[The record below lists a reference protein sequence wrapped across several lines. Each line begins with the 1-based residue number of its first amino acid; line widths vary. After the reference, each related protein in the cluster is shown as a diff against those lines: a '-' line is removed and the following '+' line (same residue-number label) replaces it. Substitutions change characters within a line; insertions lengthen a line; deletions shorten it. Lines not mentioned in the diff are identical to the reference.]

1 MDFSGQVIVVTGG
14 CRGIGKAIVDRFLE
28 YGALVHILDVSP
40 LADFS
45 TDYGKNFFVSRGD
58 VSQAD
63 QVHAFVRQVLTQSGR
78 IDVLVNNAGIV
89 RDHVIWKMSEED
101 FDLVLEV
108 NLKGPW
114 LLCREVAPHFRQQQG
129 GRIINLTSRAW
140 LGNFG
145 QSNYAASKGGLV
157 SLTRV
162 LALELAAYHVT
173 VNAVAPGLI
182 DTPLTRS
189 LPSETFAALVAAQPS
204 KEFGTPQD
212 VAETVLF
219 LASPEARFITGQ
231 IIYVDGGKSIGANL
245 L

>member
-1 MDFSGQVIVVTGG
+1 MSFSNQVVVITGG

-28 YGALVHILDVSP
+28 RGAVVHILDISP
-40 LADFS
+40 PDDFIDDNPAS
-45 TDYGKNFFVSRGD
+45 VIVTKGD
-58 VSQAD
+58 VSEAD
-63 QVHAFVRQVLTQSGR
+63 QVRAFIHQVIARSGR
-78 IDVLVNNAGIV
+78 VDILVNNAGIV

-101 FDLVLEV
+101 FDLVLKV

-114 LLCREVAPHFRQQQG
+114 LMCREIVPHFRQQQG

-189 LPSETFAALVAAQPS
+189 LPEETFAALVAAQPG
-204 KEFGTPQD
+204 KTVGVPQD

>member
-1 MDFSGQVIVVTGG
+1 MDFRGQVIVVTGG
-14 CRGIGKAIVDRFLE
+14 CRGIGKAIVDRFLDL
-28 YGALVHILDVSP
+28 GALVHILDVAP
-40 LADFS
+40 PEDFS
-45 TDYGKNFFVSRGD
+45 TDGSANVFVTQGD

-63 QVHAFVRQVLTQSGR
+63 QVHGFIHQVLAQSGK

-89 RDHVIWKMSEED
+89 RDHVIWKMSEKD
-101 FDLVLEV
+101 FDLVLQV

-114 LLCREVAPHFRQQQG
+114 LMCREVAPHFRQQQG

-189 LPSETFAALVAAQPS
+189 LPSETYAALVAAQPG
-204 KEFGTPQD
+204 KEAGTPED
-212 VAETVLF
+212 VAETALF
-219 LASPEARFITGQ
+219 LASSEARFITGQ
-231 IIYVDGGKSIGANL
+231 VIYVDGGKSIGANL